1 MQQIAPRKKKKGIIR
16 SATVFIGAEKE
27 LLDSGYNNNRIIPKS
42 WKSLEFIIP
51 NRQKLGTSSD
61 EMKPHQD
68 EPTRVTRALQRIQT
82 GMAITFM
89 TDSCKKRCR
98 YHSACSKD
106 DFDANCKAGY
116 CCKPAMLHG

>member
-16 SATVFIGAEKE
+16 SAAVFIGAEKE
-27 LLDSGYNNNRIIPKS
+27 LLDSGYNNRIIPKS

-51 NRQKLGTSSD
+51 NRQNLGRSSD
-61 EMKPHQD
+61 ETKPHQD

-89 TDSCKKRCR
+89 TISCKKRCR
-98 YHSACSKD
+98 YHSANLRYYS
-106 DFDANCKAGY
+106 
-116 CCKPAMLHG
+116 